1 MKTIKANT
9 GTGVVNSTPK
19 KPLNTTK
26 VNEKPAVT
34 GFDPLIELFAQHGI
48 TLVPSKGRN
57 QKYIYVLIRDGEVRQ
72 LSSFSELSLIR
83 WAIGAVHA

>member
-9 GTGVVNSTPK
+9 STGVVNPTPK
-19 KPLNTTK
+19 KPLSTTK
-26 VNEKPAVT
+26 VKEKPAVT
-34 GFDPLIELFAQHGI
+34 GFDHLIELFAQQGI
-48 TLVPSKGRN
+48 TLVPSLGKN
-57 QKYIYVLIRDGEVRQ
+57 QKFIYVLIRDGEVRQ